1 MPPPPDSVEVW
12 DAQRVCSYEYIAVG
26 EAREWI
32 WEGPPTET
40 APEPSAVDS
49 TAPSSSPFM
58 VDGPAATVE
67 AARSGDGE
75 LESINRAADELE
87 RWADRCR
94 ALVMELERKAAEE
107 AEAAATGTDAK
118 VKAMER
124 RRLVALTVAATRE
137 AAPLGHQQA
146 QQARGHDAAQ
156 LVAKMDEILARCP
169 LAMAVLGGTPR
180 PASPPPSTGT
190 ACHEAHETVETVVQ
204 AATVAGSESSSWHR
218 EPGVEDSDEEGAELW
233 RRIRCHRSPSLVPPP
248 LTEAEAAVTR
258 KAARTEGGRTSAA
271 QHHAI
276 SPEPDDEP
284 SDHEPSDHEPSD
296 HEPSDHEPSD
306 HERGG
311 ARERPRR
318 YSRAVTV
325 VALATV
331 SVMSML
337 LVMLAV
343 LVLLAEYQA
352 WTRGRARALHEM
364 QGHGSTRAASV
375 LGLPLANLRNGSRLK
390 QMLKASWRP
399 IALGVATISVTDVVG
414 ALVIP
419 TVGAWAAPLVAP
431 AIAELRGRT
440 AAARRAIEATLRGE
454 IQSKASARS
463 AAASK
468 ATSRAQAASV
478 ARAAREG
485 RARAAEVVKAAE
497 RAVKAAAAE
506 TKAAAAATKA
516 AAAATKAAAEQAAR
530 DQATKAA
537 LRAARDKAAAEAVAA
552 TKAAAEQVARDQAT
566 KAALRAA
573 RDKAAAEAVAA
584 TKAAAEQAARD
595 QATKAALRAARDKA
609 AAEAVAA
616 TKAAAAATEAV
627 AEATKTVVEQTARDQ
642 AAVASL
648 SMAIANDATA
658 QEAAAAAY
666 EEAAARAVT
675 IGRVNPSDT
684 MTSEA
689 TDTTMSTE
697 DARETAGTSHEQES
711 DVSRSTGIVANDSMA
726 LQTVQRVKI
735 LSLAGRVAASLLH
748 AAWGVARAWDSTTG
762 FIQKKLPPL
771 VDRLN
776 SGLRNY
782 GKNARG
788 SA

>member
-137 AAPLGHQQA
+137 AAPLGHRQA

-204 AATVAGSESSSWHR
+204 AATVAGSESSSWHC

-233 RRIRCHRSPSLVPPP
+233 RRISCHRSPSLVPPP

-276 SPEPDDEP
+276 S
-284 SDHEPSDHEPSD
+284 HEPD

-337 LVMLAV
+337 LVMLAM

-506 TKAAAAATKA
+506 TKAAAAAIKA
-516 AAAATKAAAEQAAR
+516 AAAATKAAAEQA
-530 DQATKAA
+530 
-537 LRAARDKAAAEAVAA
+537 
-552 TKAAAEQVARDQAT
+552 ARDQAT

-711 DVSRSTGIVANDSMA
+711 DVSRSTGAVANDSMA